1 MCYFRVWFYF
11 TFTSHAWPVRGA
23 CLTAFMT
30 SIYRLLYSGNLVQQV
45 KKVLGEQRA
54 AWSYFWGHFLRQIGS
69 KKQNNL
75 KIINMVLRTTKTEKR
90 THRKKYYLTNNE
102 DVHLYS
108 EKIKAAASNRQ
119 FRQFVKTWKPVFGRW
134 LSFRQGI
141 NPIWFFIRIWFLLE
155 PSNCRL

>member
-11 TFTSHAWPVRGA
+11 TFTGHVWPVQGA

-30 SIYRLLYSGNLVQQV
+30 SIYWLLYSGNLVQQV

-75 KIINMVLRTTKTEKR
+75 KMINMVLRTTKTETR
-90 THRKKYYLTNNE
+90 THRKKYYLVNSE
-102 DVHLYS
+102 DVYLYYD
-108 EKIKAAASNRQ
+108 KIKAAANNRQ
-119 FRQFVKTWKPVFGRW
+119 FRQFVKTWKPVFVRW
-134 LSFRQGI
+134 LRFRRGI
-141 NPIWFFIRIWFLLE
+141 FPIWFFIWIRFLLQ
-155 PSNCRL
+155 PSNCRV